1 MQMAF
6 LRGAA
11 PQLLSVLRIIA
22 ATSFF
27 THGMMK
33 LFGWPAPFEYPLN
46 ALLLAA
52 GFLEV
57 IGGVLLAIGLFSR
70 QVAFLLSGQM
80 AFAYFIGHGSQGF
93 FPALNGGETAMLFC
107 FLFLYI
113 AAAGRDHGASTRWLR
128 RRLPC
133 SRQVRLTDFCGRG
146 GA

>member
-6 LRGAA
+6 LHGAA

-57 IGGVLLAIGLFSR
+57 IGGVLLVIGLFSR

-113 AAAGRDHGASTRWLR
+113 AAAGPGPWSLDEVASKA
-128 RRLPC
+128 PPVQQAGP
-133 SRQVRLTDFCGRG
+133 SN
-146 GA
+146 